1 MPIVRTCTMNM
12 PHTSDFSSIN
22 QNCISTYFSATK
34 NERHKV
40 TNSAHNITNSAHK
53 VRNKSANYYFCFGD
67 VRKGYTNTAMNGE
80 YEFKETE
87 I

>member
-1 MPIVRTCTMNM
+1 MPIVRTGMMHM
-12 PHTSDFSSIN
+12 PYTSDFSSKN

-40 TNSAHNITNSAHK
+40 TNSAHNITYSAHK

-67 VRKGYTNTAMNGE
+67 VRKGCKHTAMKVGNN
-80 YEFKETE
+80 FSKTVV
-87 I
+87 

>member
-1 MPIVRTCTMNM
+1 MMHM
-12 PHTSDFSSIN
+12 PHTSDFSSKN
-22 QNCISTYFSATK
+22 QNFISTYFSATK

-40 TNSAHNITNSAHK
+40 TNSAHNITYSAHK
-53 VRNKSANYYFCFGD
+53 VRNKSANYYFCFGE
-67 VRKGYTNTAMNGE
+67 VRKGYINATMNGK